1 MSGQAPIEPSPSGG
15 VSALLRDLKT
25 AANIVSLSRIALMY
39 LCILLWDQERF
50 DLGVPVG
57 IVAGLTDYLDGWLAR
72 RYNQQTRIG
81 GLLDQAADILFMTG
95 CIFLFVRDGSWP
107 RILLYVVIFREVL
120 VLNLRASA
128 AQMGF
133 SLPSIFLGKWA
144 SNWMF
149 YSLALMGISK
159 LPEDPYATWIRY
171 VSHFG
176 MVVGIISSLITAGIY
191 TRSYARQYKP

>member
-1 MSGQAPIEPSPSGG
+1 M
-15 VSALLRDLKT
+15 RDLKT
-25 AANIVSLSRIALMY
+25 SANIVSLSRIVLMY
-39 LCILLWDQERF
+39 LCILLWDQDRF
-50 DLGVPVG
+50 DIGVPVG

-149 YSLALMGISK
+149 YSLAFMGISK
-159 LPEDPYATWIRY
+159 LPEEPYATWARY
-171 VSHFG
+171 ASNFG